1 MSSASPKSEDL
12 TVPTELP
19 ASAPGA
25 SRPDISII
33 VPLHNEEQN
42 VPLLYQALVDVM
54 DGMARPYEIVLVDDG
69 SKDATFDVAHAIA
82 IADTRVR
89 IIRFRRNFGQT
100 MAMVAGFDH
109 ARGAM
114 LVTMDGDL
122 QNEPADIPAL
132 IAKLEEGYDLVAG
145 WRDKRQDHFFRR
157 KLPSW
162 LANRL
167 IASVTGV
174 PIKDNG
180 CSLKAYRADL
190 IRHVPLYSE
199 MHRFIPAMAHLS
211 GARVAQVKTRHHAR
225 RFGNSKYGLS
235 RTYKVLLDLI
245 GVKILHLSSA
255 RPLLWSGT
263 ASAVFWLIGLLFFIE
278 GMRESYFWAGGVPTM
293 LFGVALLWG
302 TVGAFTLCAGMLAE
316 LAIATGGSRHDFLP
330 ALTARMSPPASP
342 MAVARAAELK
352 SAGPKPEARKA
363 ATLKV
368 SST

>member
-1 MSSASPKSEDL
+1 MSLQSQSLASTSD
-12 TVPTELP
+12 VPGET
-19 ASAPGA
+19 AAPQDGFH
-25 SRPDISII
+25 PEVSII

-42 VPLLYQALVDVM
+42 VPLLYDALVGVL
-54 DGMARPYEIVLVDDG
+54 DGMNRPYEIVLVDDG
-69 SKDATFDVAHAIA
+69 SRDATFEIA
-82 IADTRVR
+82 AGIAAKDHRVR
-89 IIRFRRNFGQT
+89 VIRFRRNFGQT

-109 ARGAM
+109 ARGSV

-132 IAKLEEGYDLVAG
+132 VAKLEEGYDLVAG
-145 WRDKRQDHFFRR
+145 WRDKRQDDFFRR

-162 LANRL
+162 LANKL

-225 RFGNSKYGLS
+225 RFGSSKYGLS
-235 RTYKVLLDLI
+235 RTYKVMLDLI
-245 GVKILHLSSA
+245 SVKILHLSSA

-263 ASAVFWLIGLLFFIE
+263 AAAMFWLVGLLFFVE
-278 GMRESYFWAGGVPTM
+278 GLRETYFTDWGVPTV

-302 TVGAFTLCAGMLAE
+302 TVGAFTICAGMVAE
-316 LAIATGGSRHDFLP
+316 LAIATGGSRHDFFP
-330 ALTARMSPPASP
+330 ALTARMSPPAP
-342 MAVARAAELK
+342 AVVEERPAA
-352 SAGPKPEARKA
+352 KA
-363 ATLKV
+363 PHTRPISLKV
-368 SST
+368 SSP